1 MDDVEDIVSLQSVS
15 YTQLFRKNLME
26 LQGNQH
32 MEIES
37 EVEIMEGSM
46 GEKLDLQLQCLKC

>member
-1 MDDVEDIVSLQSVS
+1 MWALALCQPYAAVQKEL
-15 YTQLFRKNLME
+15 LE

-46 GEKLDLQLQCLKC
+46 GEKLDFQ